1 MKWHLHCNFSAEVFL
16 MIIVDESNLDFLGK
30 LMTSL
35 RGRGV
40 ECGLFSKESERSSK
54 ASEKIYVS
62 CKSKNYDLKA
72 DKELIP
78 FLKTNG
84 FKKAALLV
92 LECQSFEVDKH
103 LNGAITVMKVPA
115 IDKETNQLATFF
127 LHYFIEQIVQNLP
140 NLPCNDEQSI
150 QLTSL
155 LKKISTTDATVLV
168 NGPTGTGKEVISNL
182 IHHFSNRREEAFI
195 AVNCAAIPDQ
205 MLESMLFGH
214 EKGAFTGAVQPNKG
228 LVRAADRGTVLLDE
242 ISEMP
247 IALQAK
253 LLRVIQEKKVM
264 PIGSSQEVDVNVR
277 IIATTNRNMIEEVQ
291 LGRFREDLYYRLNV
305 FPLNT
310 LKLSNRK
317 DDIPTIVANML
328 FNMDIENETKTKIS
342 LKALIDLE
350 DYHWPGNVRELHN
363 VVQRAKILCTNGEI
377 LPSDLIFDSIE
388 TGQSTNTAEVLA
400 AKFQNTAKDEVA
412 L

>member
-1 MKWHLHCNFSAEVFL
+1 
-16 MIIVDESNLDFLGK
+16 MIIVDDSNLDFSSNLI
-30 LMTSL
+30 TSL
-35 RGRGV
+35 KGRGV
-40 ECGLFSKESERSSK
+40 ECALFSSK
-54 ASEKIYVS
+54 SDSCSNLSEKIYFS
-62 CKSKNYDLKA
+62 FKPKDYDLKA

-78 FLKTNG
+78 FLKSNG

-92 LECQSFEVDKH
+92 LDSSIFQVEKH

-115 IDKETNQLATFF
+115 LVGAPKQQVNFF
-127 LHYFIEQIVQNLP
+127 LHYFIEQVVQNIP
-140 NLPCNDEQSI
+140 NLPCGDEQSVK
-150 QLTSL
+150 LNSL
-155 LKKISTTDATVLV
+155 IRKISTTDATVLV

-182 IHHFSNRREEAFI
+182 IHHFSNRREEAFV

-228 LVRAADRGTVLLDE
+228 LLRAADKGTVLLDE

-253 LLRVIQEKKVM
+253 LLRVIQEKRVM
-264 PIGSSQEVDVNVR
+264 PIGSSQEVEVNVR
-277 IIATTNRNMIEEVQ
+277 IIATTNRNMLEEVK
-291 LGRFREDLYYRLNV
+291 LGRFREDLFYRLNV

-310 LKLSNRK
+310 LKLSDRK

-328 FNMDIENETKTKIS
+328 FNMEIDNEIKTKIS
-342 LKALIDLE
+342 LDALNDLE
-350 DYHWPGNVRELHN
+350 EYHWPGNVRELHN
-363 VVQRAKILCTNGEI
+363 VIQRAKILCLNGEI

-388 TGQSTNTAEVLA
+388 TGQATNTAEVLA
-400 AKFQNTAKDEVA
+400 AKFQNTATDEVA

>member
-1 MKWHLHCNFSAEVFL
+1 MLCTSAAEDFL
-16 MIIVDESNLDFLGK
+16 MIIVDDSNLDFSSNLIA
-30 LMTSL
+30 SL
-35 RGRGV
+35 KGRGV
-40 ECGLFSKESERSSK
+40 ECASFSSK
-54 ASEKIYVS
+54 SDSCSNPSEKIYLS
-62 CKSKNYDLKA
+62 IKPKDYDLKA

-78 FLKTNG
+78 FLKSNG

-92 LECQSFEVDKH
+92 LDSNIFEVEKH

-115 IDKETNQLATFF
+115 LVGAPKEQVNFF
-127 LHYFIEQIVQNLP
+127 LHYFIEQAVQSLP
-140 NLPCNDEQSI
+140 NLPCGDEQSVK
-150 QLTSL
+150 LTSL
-155 LKKISTTDATVLV
+155 IRKISTTDATVLV

-182 IHHFSNRREEAFI
+182 IHHFSNRREEAFV

-228 LVRAADRGTVLLDE
+228 LLRAADKGTVLLDE

-253 LLRVIQEKKVM
+253 LLRVIQEKRVM
-264 PIGSSQEVDVNVR
+264 PIGSSQEVEVNVR
-277 IIATTNRNMIEEVQ
+277 IIATTNRNMLEEVK
-291 LGRFREDLYYRLNV
+291 LGRFREDLFYRLNV

-310 LKLSNRK
+310 LKLSDRK

-328 FNMDIENETKTKIS
+328 FNMEIDNEIKTKIS
-342 LKALIDLE
+342 LDALNDLE
-350 DYHWPGNVRELHN
+350 EYHWPGNVRELHN
-363 VVQRAKILCTNGEI
+363 VIQRAKILCLNGEI

-388 TGQSTNTAEVLA
+388 TGQATNTAEVLA
-400 AKFQNTAKDEVA
+400 AKFQNTATDEVA

>member
-1 MKWHLHCNFSAEVFL
+1 
-16 MIIVDESNLDFLGK
+16 MIIVDDSNLDFSSNLI
-30 LMTSL
+30 TSL
-35 RGRGV
+35 KGRGV
-40 ECGLFSKESERSSK
+40 ECALFSSK
-54 ASEKIYVS
+54 SDSCSNPSEKIYLS
-62 CKSKNYDLKA
+62 FKPKDYDLKA

-78 FLKTNG
+78 FLKSNG

-92 LECQSFEVDKH
+92 LDSNIFEVEKH

-115 IDKETNQLATFF
+115 LVGAPKQQVNFF
-127 LHYFIEQIVQNLP
+127 LHYFIEQVVQNIP
-140 NLPCNDEQSI
+140 NLPCGDEQSVK
-150 QLTSL
+150 LNSL
-155 LKKISTTDATVLV
+155 IRKISTTDATVLV

-182 IHHFSNRREEAFI
+182 IHHFSNRREEAFV

-228 LVRAADRGTVLLDE
+228 LLRAADKGTVLLDE

-253 LLRVIQEKKVM
+253 LLRVIQEKRVM
-264 PIGSSQEVDVNVR
+264 PIGSSQEVEVNVR
-277 IIATTNRNMIEEVQ
+277 IIATTNRNMLEEVK
-291 LGRFREDLYYRLNV
+291 LGRFREDLFYRLNV

-310 LKLSNRK
+310 LKLSDRK

-328 FNMDIENETKTKIS
+328 YNMEIDNEIKTKIS
-342 LKALIDLE
+342 LDALNDLE
-350 DYHWPGNVRELHN
+350 EYHWPGNVRELHN
-363 VVQRAKILCTNGEI
+363 VIQRAKILCLNGEI

-388 TGQSTNTAEVLA
+388 TGQATNTAEVLA
-400 AKFQNTAKDEVA
+400 AKFQNTATDEVA

>member
-1 MKWHLHCNFSAEVFL
+1 
-16 MIIVDESNLDFLGK
+16 MIIVDDSNLDFSSNLI
-30 LMTSL
+30 TSL
-35 RGRGV
+35 KGRGV
-40 ECGLFSKESERSSK
+40 ECALFSSK
-54 ASEKIYVS
+54 SDSCSNPSEKIYLS
-62 CKSKNYDLKA
+62 FKPKDYDLKA

-78 FLKTNG
+78 FLKSNG

-92 LECQSFEVDKH
+92 LDSNIFEVEKH

-115 IDKETNQLATFF
+115 LVGAPKEQVNFF
-127 LHYFIEQIVQNLP
+127 LHYFIEQAVQSLP
-140 NLPCNDEQSI
+140 NLPCGDEQSVK
-150 QLTSL
+150 LTSL
-155 LKKISTTDATVLV
+155 IRKISTTDATVLV

-182 IHHFSNRREEAFI
+182 IHHFSNRREEAFV

-228 LVRAADRGTVLLDE
+228 LLRAADKGTVLLDE

-253 LLRVIQEKKVM
+253 LLRVIQEKRVM
-264 PIGSSQEVDVNVR
+264 PIGSSQEVEVNVR
-277 IIATTNRNMIEEVQ
+277 IIATTNRNMLEEVK
-291 LGRFREDLYYRLNV
+291 LGRFREDLFYRLNV

-310 LKLSNRK
+310 LKLSDRK

-328 FNMDIENETKTKIS
+328 FNMEIDNEIKTKIS
-342 LKALIDLE
+342 LDALNDLE
-350 DYHWPGNVRELHN
+350 EYHWPGNVRELHN
-363 VVQRAKILCTNGEI
+363 VIQRAKILCLNGEI

-388 TGQSTNTAEVLA
+388 TGQATNTAEVLA
-400 AKFQNTAKDEVA
+400 AKFQNTATDEVA

>member
-1 MKWHLHCNFSAEVFL
+1 MAEDFF
-16 MIIVDESNLDFLGK
+16 MIIVDESNLDLSND
-30 LMTSL
+30 LIASL
-35 RGRGV
+35 KGRGV
-40 ECGLFSKESERSSK
+40 ECGLFSPESDSCFNSN
-54 ASEKIYVS
+54 EKIYLS
-62 CKSKNYDLKA
+62 FKSKNYDFKT
-72 DKELIP
+72 DKEFIP
-78 FLKTNG
+78 FLKSNG
-84 FKKAALLV
+84 FKKAAILLLDCDDFTV
-92 LECQSFEVDKH
+92 EKN
-103 LNGAITVMKVPA
+103 LNGAITILKIPA
-115 IDKETNQLATFF
+115 FSKDSKQQVTFY
-127 LHYFIEQIVQNLP
+127 LNYFIEQVVQSLP
-140 NLPCNDEQSI
+140 NLPCSDDQSV

-155 LKKISTTDATVLV
+155 IKKISTTDATVLV

-182 IHHFSNRREEAFI
+182 IHHFSNRREEAFV

-214 EKGAFTGAVQPNKG
+214 EKGAFTGAIQPNKG
-228 LVRAADRGTVLLDE
+228 LIRAADKGTVLLDE

-277 IIATTNRNMIEEVQ
+277 IIATTNRNMLEEVK
-291 LGRFREDLYYRLNV
+291 LGRFREDLFYRLNV

-310 LKLSNRK
+310 LKLSDRK
-317 DDIPTIVANML
+317 GDIPTIVANML
-328 FNMDIENETKTKIS
+328 FNMDIDTDTKTKIS
-342 LKALIDLE
+342 LAALKDLE

-363 VVQRAKILCTNGEI
+363 VIQRAKILCQNSEI

-400 AKFQNTAKDEVA
+400 AKFQNTTTDEVA

>member
-1 MKWHLHCNFSAEVFL
+1 MLCTSAAEDFL
-16 MIIVDESNLDFLGK
+16 MIIVDDSNLDFSSNLI
-30 LMTSL
+30 TSL
-35 RGRGV
+35 KGRGV
-40 ECGLFSKESERSSK
+40 ECALFSSK
-54 ASEKIYVS
+54 SDSCSNPSEKIYLS
-62 CKSKNYDLKA
+62 FKPKDYDLKA

-78 FLKTNG
+78 FLKSNG

-92 LECQSFEVDKH
+92 LDSNIFEVEKH

-115 IDKETNQLATFF
+115 LVGVPKQQVNFF
-127 LHYFIEQIVQNLP
+127 LHYFIEQVVQNIP
-140 NLPCNDEQSI
+140 NLPCGDEQSVK
-150 QLTSL
+150 LNSL
-155 LKKISTTDATVLV
+155 IRKISTTDATVLV

-182 IHHFSNRREEAFI
+182 IHHFSNRREEAFV

-228 LVRAADRGTVLLDE
+228 LLRAADKGTVLLDE

-253 LLRVIQEKKVM
+253 LLRVIQEKRVM
-264 PIGSSQEVDVNVR
+264 PIGSSQEVEVNVR
-277 IIATTNRNMIEEVQ
+277 IIATTNRNMLEEVK
-291 LGRFREDLYYRLNV
+291 LGRFREDLFYRLNV

-310 LKLSNRK
+310 LKLSDRK

-328 FNMDIENETKTKIS
+328 FNMEIDNEIKTKIS
-342 LKALIDLE
+342 LDALNDLE
-350 DYHWPGNVRELHN
+350 EYHWPGNVRELHN
-363 VVQRAKILCTNGEI
+363 VIQRAKILCLNGEI

-388 TGQSTNTAEVLA
+388 TGQATNTAEVLA
-400 AKFQNTAKDEVA
+400 AKFQNTATDEVA

>member
-1 MKWHLHCNFSAEVFL
+1 MV
-16 MIIVDESNLDFLGK
+16 IVDESNLDFSSN
-30 LMTSL
+30 LMASL

-40 ECGLFSKESERSSK
+40 ECGLFSTESGNFSK
-54 ASEKIYVS
+54 ANEKIYIS
-62 CKSKNYDLKA
+62 LKSKNYDLKA

-78 FLKTNG
+78 FLKSNG

-92 LECQSFEVDKH
+92 LDSDIFGVEKH

-115 IDKETNQLATFF
+115 MDGEPKQQITFF
-127 LHYFIEQIVQNLP
+127 TNYFIEQVVQNLP
-140 NLPCNDEQSI
+140 NLPCSDEQSV

-155 LKKISTTDATVLV
+155 IRKISTTDATVLV

-182 IHHFSNRREEAFI
+182 IHHFSSRKEEAFV

-228 LVRAADRGTVLLDE
+228 LVRAADKGTVLLDE

-264 PIGSSQEVDVNVR
+264 PIGSSQEVKVNVR
-277 IIATTNRNMIEEVQ
+277 IIATTNRNMLEEVK
-291 LGRFREDLYYRLNV
+291 LGRFREDLFYRLNV

-310 LKLSNRK
+310 LKLADRK
-317 DDIPTIVANML
+317 NDIPTIVANIL
-328 FNMDIENETKTKIS
+328 FNMDIDNEIKTKIS
-342 LKALIDLE
+342 LDALNDLAG
-350 DYHWPGNVRELHN
+350 YHWPGNVRELHN
-363 VVQRAKILCTNGEI
+363 VIQRAKILCLNGEI

-388 TGQSTNTAEVLA
+388 TGQATNTAEVLA
-400 AKFQNTAKDEVA
+400 AKFQNTATDEVA

>member
-1 MKWHLHCNFSAEVFL
+1 MKWHLLCNFSAEDFL
-16 MIIVDESNLDFLGK
+16 MIIVDESNLDFSSK

-35 RGRGV
+35 KGRGV
-40 ECGLFSKESERSSK
+40 ECGLLSNDSDGPTKS
-54 ASEKIYVS
+54 SEKIYVS
-62 CKSKNYDLKA
+62 FRSNNYDLKA
-72 DKELIP
+72 DKEFIP

-92 LECQSFEVDKH
+92 LECQTFAVDKH

-115 IDKETNQLATFF
+115 MDKEPNQLTTFF
-127 LHYFIEQIVQNLP
+127 LHYFIEHIVQNLP
-140 NLPCNDEQSI
+140 NLPCDDEQSV

-155 LKKISTTDATVLV
+155 IRKISTTDATVLV

-228 LVRAADRGTVLLDE
+228 LIRAADKGTVLLDE

>member
-1 MKWHLHCNFSAEVFL
+1 
-16 MIIVDESNLDFLGK
+16 MIIVDDSNLDFSSNLI
-30 LMTSL
+30 TSL
-35 RGRGV
+35 KGRGV
-40 ECGLFSKESERSSK
+40 ECALFSSK
-54 ASEKIYVS
+54 SDSCSNLSEKIYFS
-62 CKSKNYDLKA
+62 FKPKDYDLKA

-78 FLKTNG
+78 FLKSNG

-92 LECQSFEVDKH
+92 LDSNIFEVEKH
-103 LNGAITVMKVPA
+103 LNGAISVMKVPA
-115 IDKETNQLATFF
+115 LVGAPKQQVNFF
-127 LHYFIEQIVQNLP
+127 LHYFIEQVVQNIP
-140 NLPCNDEQSI
+140 NLPCGDEQSVK
-150 QLTSL
+150 LNSL
-155 LKKISTTDATVLV
+155 IRKISTTDATVLV

-182 IHHFSNRREEAFI
+182 IHHFSNRREEAFV

-228 LVRAADRGTVLLDE
+228 LLRAADKGTVLLDE

-253 LLRVIQEKKVM
+253 LLRVIQEKRVM
-264 PIGSSQEVDVNVR
+264 PIGSSQEVEVNVR
-277 IIATTNRNMIEEVQ
+277 IIATTNRNMLEEVK
-291 LGRFREDLYYRLNV
+291 LGRFREDLFYRLNV

-310 LKLSNRK
+310 LKLSDRK

-328 FNMDIENETKTKIS
+328 YNMEIDNEIKTKIS
-342 LKALIDLE
+342 LDALNDLE
-350 DYHWPGNVRELHN
+350 EYHWPGNVRELHN
-363 VVQRAKILCTNGEI
+363 VIQRAKILCLNGEI

-388 TGQSTNTAEVLA
+388 TGQATNTAEVLA
-400 AKFQNTAKDEVA
+400 AKFQNTATDEVA

>member
-1 MKWHLHCNFSAEVFL
+1 
-16 MIIVDESNLDFLGK
+16 MIIVDDSNLDFSSNLI
-30 LMTSL
+30 TSL
-35 RGRGV
+35 KGRGV
-40 ECGLFSKESERSSK
+40 ECALFSSK
-54 ASEKIYVS
+54 SDSCSNPSEKTYLS
-62 CKSKNYDLKA
+62 FKSKDYDLKA

-78 FLKTNG
+78 FLKSNG

-92 LECQSFEVDKH
+92 LDSNIFEVEKH
-103 LNGAITVMKVPA
+103 LNGAISVMKVPA
-115 IDKETNQLATFF
+115 LVGAPKQQVNFF
-127 LHYFIEQIVQNLP
+127 LHYFIEQVVQNIP
-140 NLPCNDEQSI
+140 NLPCGDEQSVK
-150 QLTSL
+150 LNSL
-155 LKKISTTDATVLV
+155 IRKISTTDATVLV

-182 IHHFSNRREEAFI
+182 IHHFSNRREEAFV

-228 LVRAADRGTVLLDE
+228 LLRAADKGTVLLDE

-253 LLRVIQEKKVM
+253 LLRVIQEKRVM
-264 PIGSSQEVDVNVR
+264 PIGSSQEVMVNVR
-277 IIATTNRNMIEEVQ
+277 IIATTNRNMLEEVK
-291 LGRFREDLYYRLNV
+291 LGRFREDLFYRLNV

-310 LKLSNRK
+310 LKLSDRK

-328 FNMDIENETKTKIS
+328 FNMEIDNEIKTKIS
-342 LKALIDLE
+342 LDALNDLE
-350 DYHWPGNVRELHN
+350 EYHWPGNVRELHN
-363 VVQRAKILCTNGEI
+363 VIQRAKILCLNGEI

-388 TGQSTNTAEVLA
+388 TGQATNTAEVLA
-400 AKFQNTAKDEVA
+400 AKFQNTATDEVA

>member
-1 MKWHLHCNFSAEVFL
+1 MLCTSAAEDFL
-16 MIIVDESNLDFLGK
+16 MIIVDDSNLDFSSNLI
-30 LMTSL
+30 TSL
-35 RGRGV
+35 KGRGV
-40 ECGLFSKESERSSK
+40 ECALFSSK
-54 ASEKIYVS
+54 SDSCSNPSEKIYLS
-62 CKSKNYDLKA
+62 FKPKDYDLKA

-78 FLKTNG
+78 FLKSNG

-92 LECQSFEVDKH
+92 LDSNIFEVEKH
-103 LNGAITVMKVPA
+103 LNGAITVVKVPILVGA
-115 IDKETNQLATFF
+115 PKQQVNFF
-127 LHYFIEQIVQNLP
+127 LHYFIEQVVQNIP
-140 NLPCNDEQSI
+140 NLPCGDEQSVK
-150 QLTSL
+150 LNSL
-155 LKKISTTDATVLV
+155 IRKISTTDATVLV

-182 IHHFSNRREEAFI
+182 IHHFSNRREEAFV

-228 LVRAADRGTVLLDE
+228 LLRAADKGTVLLDE

-253 LLRVIQEKKVM
+253 LLRVIQEKRVM
-264 PIGSSQEVDVNVR
+264 PIGSSQEVEVNVR
-277 IIATTNRNMIEEVQ
+277 IIATTNRNMLEEVK
-291 LGRFREDLYYRLNV
+291 LGRFREDLFYRLNV

-310 LKLSNRK
+310 LKLSDRK

-328 FNMDIENETKTKIS
+328 FNMEIDNEIKTKIS
-342 LKALIDLE
+342 LDALNDLE
-350 DYHWPGNVRELHN
+350 EYHWPGNVRELHN
-363 VVQRAKILCTNGEI
+363 VIQRAKILCLNGEI

-388 TGQSTNTAEVLA
+388 TGQATNTAEVLA
-400 AKFQNTAKDEVA
+400 AKFQNTATDEVA

>member
-1 MKWHLHCNFSAEVFL
+1 
-16 MIIVDESNLDFLGK
+16 MIIVDESNLDFSGK
-30 LMTSL
+30 LITSL
-35 RGRGV
+35 KGRGV
-40 ECGLFSKESERSSK
+40 ECAIFSSENDSFFK
-54 ASEKIYVS
+54 VSEKIYISV
-62 CKSKNYDLKA
+62 KSKSYDFKA
-72 DKELIP
+72 DSELIP
-78 FLKTNG
+78 FLKSNG
-84 FKKAALLV
+84 FKKAVLLV
-92 LECQSFEVDKH
+92 LECESFTVEKH
-103 LNGAITVMKVPA
+103 LNGAITVMKVPVVNGEP
-115 IDKETNQLATFF
+115 KQLATFY
-127 LHYFIEQIVQNLP
+127 LHYFIEQVVQNIP

-155 LKKISTTDATVLV
+155 IRKISTTDATVLV

-182 IHHFSNRREEAFI
+182 IHHFSKRREEAFV

-228 LVRAADRGTVLLDE
+228 LVRAADKGTVLLDE

-264 PIGSSQEVDVNVR
+264 PIGSSQEVEVNVR
-277 IIATTNRNMIEEVQ
+277 IIATTNRNMLEEVQ

-310 LKLSNRK
+310 LRLTDRK

-328 FNMDIENETKTKIS
+328 FNMDIELDKKTKIS
-342 LKALIDLE
+342 LEALNELE
-350 DYHWPGNVRELHN
+350 GYHWPGNVRELHN
-363 VVQRAKILCTNGEI
+363 VIQRAKILCSNGVI
-377 LPSDLIFDSIE
+377 LPSDLIFDSMA
-388 TGQSTNTAEVLA
+388 TGQSSNTAEVLA
-400 AKFQNTAKDEVA
+400 AKFQNTATDEVA

>member
-1 MKWHLHCNFSAEVFL
+1 MLCTSAAEDFL
-16 MIIVDESNLDFLGK
+16 MIIVDDSNLDFSSNLI
-30 LMTSL
+30 TSL
-35 RGRGV
+35 KGRGV
-40 ECGLFSKESERSSK
+40 ECALFSSK
-54 ASEKIYVS
+54 SDSCSNPSEKIYLS
-62 CKSKNYDLKA
+62 FKSKDYDLKA

-78 FLKTNG
+78 FLKSNG

-92 LECQSFEVDKH
+92 LDSNIFEVEKH
-103 LNGAITVMKVPA
+103 LNGAITAVKVPTIVGA
-115 IDKETNQLATFF
+115 PKQQVNFF
-127 LHYFIEQIVQNLP
+127 LHYFIEQVVQNIP
-140 NLPCNDEQSI
+140 NLPCGDEQSVK
-150 QLTSL
+150 LNSL
-155 LKKISTTDATVLV
+155 IRKISTTDATVLV

-182 IHHFSNRREEAFI
+182 IHHFSNRREEAFV

-228 LVRAADRGTVLLDE
+228 LLRAADKGTVLLDE

-253 LLRVIQEKKVM
+253 LLRVIQEKRVM
-264 PIGSSQEVDVNVR
+264 PIGSSQEVEVNVR
-277 IIATTNRNMIEEVQ
+277 IIATTNRNMLEEVK
-291 LGRFREDLYYRLNV
+291 LGRFREDLFYRLNV

-310 LKLSNRK
+310 LKLSDRK

-328 FNMDIENETKTKIS
+328 FNMEIDNEIKTKIS
-342 LKALIDLE
+342 LDALNDLE
-350 DYHWPGNVRELHN
+350 EYHWPGNVRELHN
-363 VVQRAKILCTNGEI
+363 VIQRAKILCLNGEI

-388 TGQSTNTAEVLA
+388 TGQATNTAEVLA
-400 AKFQNTAKDEVA
+400 AKFQNTATDEVA

>member
-1 MKWHLHCNFSAEVFL
+1 M
-16 MIIVDESNLDFLGK
+16 
-30 LMTSL
+30 
-35 RGRGV
+35 
-40 ECGLFSKESERSSK
+40 
-54 ASEKIYVS
+54 
-62 CKSKNYDLKA
+62 
-72 DKELIP
+72 
-78 FLKTNG
+78 
-84 FKKAALLV
+84 
-92 LECQSFEVDKH
+92 
-103 LNGAITVMKVPA
+103 
-115 IDKETNQLATFF
+115 
-127 LHYFIEQIVQNLP
+127 
-140 NLPCNDEQSI
+140 
-150 QLTSL
+150 
-155 LKKISTTDATVLV
+155 
-168 NGPTGTGKEVISNL
+168 ISNL

-310 LKLSNRK
+310 VKLSNRK

-342 LKALIDLE
+342 LNALIDLE

>member
-1 MKWHLHCNFSAEVFL
+1 
-16 MIIVDESNLDFLGK
+16 MIIVDDSNLDFSSNLI
-30 LMTSL
+30 TSL
-35 RGRGV
+35 KGRGV
-40 ECGLFSKESERSSK
+40 ECALFSSK
-54 ASEKIYVS
+54 SDSCSNPSEKIYLS
-62 CKSKNYDLKA
+62 FKSKNYDLKA

-78 FLKTNG
+78 FLKSNG

-92 LECQSFEVDKH
+92 LDSNIFEVEKH
-103 LNGAITVMKVPA
+103 LNGAITVVKVPTIVGA
-115 IDKETNQLATFF
+115 PKQQVNFF
-127 LHYFIEQIVQNLP
+127 LHYFIEQVVQNIP
-140 NLPCNDEQSI
+140 NLPCGDEQSVK
-150 QLTSL
+150 LNSL
-155 LKKISTTDATVLV
+155 IRKISTTDATVLV

-182 IHHFSNRREEAFI
+182 IHHFSNRREEAFV

-228 LVRAADRGTVLLDE
+228 LLRAADKGTVLLDE

-253 LLRVIQEKKVM
+253 LLRVIQEKRVM
-264 PIGSSQEVDVNVR
+264 PIGSSQEVEVNVR
-277 IIATTNRNMIEEVQ
+277 IIATTNRNMLEEVK
-291 LGRFREDLYYRLNV
+291 LGRFREDLFYRLNV

-310 LKLSNRK
+310 LKLSDRK

-328 FNMDIENETKTKIS
+328 FNMEIDNEIKTKIS
-342 LKALIDLE
+342 LDALNDLE
-350 DYHWPGNVRELHN
+350 EYHWPGNVRELHN
-363 VVQRAKILCTNGEI
+363 VIQRAKILCLNGEI

-388 TGQSTNTAEVLA
+388 TGQATNTAEVLA
-400 AKFQNTAKDEVA
+400 AKFQNTATDEVA